1 MKNQRYPSDP
11 RQNSGNWE
19 SVPKKFTW
27 AMIIWCPALLIKN
40 CVTSDQRQP
49 FVAFIMAMLIWGKW
63 LYSDHPTFEPIPHH
77 IVFMVGFWEQ
87 SPSLLP
93 CDLACAPRELLVSN
107 HVWSRFIVCVFFL
120 AYLIPTTIGQTFRR
134 LAPQD
139 VHLSYRSSLS
149 TCLSPECKMHQ
160 RCQGLRQRRWF
171 HSTVAPSGLS
181 ASCAVAFEGVFNQ
194 KRRLKFGNW

>member
-77 IVFMVGFWEQ
+77 IIFMVGFWEQ

-107 HVWSRFIVCVFFL
+107 HVWSRFIVCVFFWPIL
-120 AYLIPTTIGQTFRR
+120 FQ
-134 LAPQD
+134 QQSD
-139 VHLSYRSSLS
+139 KLSGDLLPKMC
-149 TCLSPECKMHQ
+149 TCHTA
-160 RCQGLRQRRWF
+160 R
-171 HSTVAPSGLS
+171 LS
-181 ASCAVAFEGVFNQ
+181 ALV
-194 KRRLKFGNW
+194 